1 MKGLYNLYLIL
12 IIIFSSIATRLLFVF
27 SIPIDSDE
35 ITWSIIGRR
44 VFSGEDFHIFFLNQ
58 KYMGALEGYVVG
70 AFQALFGYNLVT
82 LRINSIIFGSLVAIC
97 VYLLLKKI
105 TNPIYAFAG
114 ALLLNFAS
122 YDVTSN
128 FTKAWGNRPFISLTG
143 LFILYLSWLIF
154 LSKTKLSRL
163 RMDLL
168 SALTGFVL
176 GFSFWA
182 NLETVYFILF
192 VIGIFIIPCLKLPS
206 LDGRWSFFHIQ
217 RDLRSKEFQQTT
229 SVSWWLLIISILL
242 AKAPPHISLKLSRIT
257 VGMVI
262 SGTFYVLLLWLFYMI
277 FTQKALFNPYET
289 LVVKFGVKNPAFSFF
304 DYSFET
310 KFFLFLFYIIAP
322 VKLFFFLAMHTKFR
336 NFSILITLFTVG
348 AYFTISRNSVERVNQ
363 ITPQTYR
370 EQVDFVVNTVM
381 PLFFGT
387 RSIPAAKYIEPKD
400 ILIFLSIFT
409 FPLTSLLITLYK
421 SLKSFIRTRTINID
435 LIDVFSL
442 YLLIPILFF
451 LSRTGGVTGSSRY
464 ITNMWPG
471 FIVLYIYGFYK
482 LVKTKNFIL
491 ILISTFLITF
501 FCYSKFPLYKEA
513 FLAVRNRTL
522 FQTDQIKAADY
533 LVKKGVKSAYAG
545 YWNAYPIMFAS
556 KYKVIVSPSGYF
568 GYGENETPFNTA
580 VVDANPNPAFIFTTQ
595 KRVDE
600 FYSKWV
606 NRNIQ
611 VLKSERVGEYYI
623 FLTNRIN

>member
-12 IIIFSSIATRLLFVF
+12 IIIFSSIATRLLFAF

-44 VFSGEDFHIFFLNQ
+44 VFGGEDFHIFFLNQ
-58 KYMGALEGYVVG
+58 KYMGALEGYIVG
-70 AFQALFGYNLVT
+70 AFQALFGYNLLT
-82 LRINSIIFGSLVAIC
+82 LRINSIIFSSLVAVC
-97 VYLLLKKI
+97 VYVLLKKMA
-105 TNPIYAFAG
+105 NPIYAFAG

-143 LFILYLSWLIF
+143 LLVLYFSWLIF
-154 LSKTKLSRL
+154 LSKTKLSQT
-163 RMDLL
+163 RMDAL

-182 NLETVYFILF
+182 NLESVYFILF
-192 VIGIFIIPCLKLPS
+192 VIGIFII
-206 LDGRWSFFHIQ
+206 
-217 RDLRSKEFQQTT
+217 
-229 SVSWWLLIISILL
+229 SILL
-242 AKAPPHISLKLSRIT
+242 AKIPSHISLKLPRIT

-289 LVVKFGVKNPAFSFF
+289 LVVKFGVKNPSFSFL

-310 KFFLFLFYIIAP
+310 KFFLLLFYIVAP
-322 VKLFFFLAMHTKFR
+322 IKLLLFPAIHTKLR
-336 NFSILITLFTVG
+336 NFSVLITLFTVG

-370 EQVDFVVNTVM
+370 EQIDFVVNTVM

-387 RSIPAAKYIEPKD
+387 RSIPATKYIEPKD
-400 ILIFLSIFT
+400 ILIFLSIFA

-533 LVKKGVKSAYAG
+533 LVKKGIKSAYAG

-568 GYGENETPFNTA
+568 GYGENETPFNTII
-580 VVDANPNPAFIFTTQ
+580 VDADPSPAFIFTTQ

-600 FYSKWV
+600 FYSKWE
-606 NRNIQ
+606 NKDIQ
-611 VLKSERVGEYYI
+611 VLESEKIGKYYI